1 MMKETFFDKLILREN
16 VTPVRRLVIGGLLAA
31 SAAFQ
36 SIPIIGAV
44 SVASFIINST
54 MFHFEKKAQQRKLL
68 VFYQD
73 EIAALVHK
81 SPKSLTV
88 EDLEQVGKPVAEGGF
103 GVKLLGAEM
112 GGLNILQKFKLGN
125 STISSLITTGIL
137 MGICAGR
144 SEFLSGGGITM
155 ALGLGLIGFGYTAIA
170 KTVKATSQAIFGSHE
185 VDNSVNQRLIRIAEE
200 IKENPVNPIEIFGLF
215 VDADPMLQS
224 RIQAQFKAR
233 YADLPVI
240 QKKQVV
246 EAFEPE
252 LRVISLTESINKGE
266 VKPSLVGFIA
276 GGFADDSLPGV
287 KKYASLFEKPVEKI
301 ADRSFEMAEDTNL
314 SDHRTRLLAEREMAA
329 ANKSLH

>member
-1 MMKETFFDKLILREN
+1 MMKETFFDKLILKEN

-31 SAAFQ
+31 SAAFE
-36 SIPIIGAV
+36 SALVIPAV
-44 SVASFIINST
+44 SVASVIINST
-54 MFHFEKKAQQRKLL
+54 MFRFEKKAQQRKLL

-73 EIAALVHK
+73 EVAALVHK
-81 SPKSLTV
+81 SPQSLTI
-88 EDLEQVGKPVAEGGF
+88 EDLQQVGKPLSEGGF
-103 GVKLLGAEM
+103 GVKLLGTELDE
-112 GGLNILQKFKLGN
+112 LNILQKFKFGN

-137 MGICAGR
+137 IAI
-144 SEFLSGGGITM
+144 SANHPLFIYGGGITM

-215 VDADPMLQS
+215 VDADPQLQS
-224 RIQAQFKAR
+224 RIQTQFKAR

-252 LRVISLTESINKGE
+252 LRVISLTDSINKGE
-266 VKPSLVGFIA
+266 IKPSLVGFIA
-276 GGFADDSLPGV
+276 GEYSGESLPAIR
-287 KKYASLFEKPVEKI
+287 KYESLFEKPVEKI
-301 ADRSFEMAEDTNL
+301 SDRSFEMAENTNL
-314 SDHRTRLLAEREMAA
+314 SDHRSRILAERELAA
-329 ANKSLH
+329 VNKSLH